1 MDNIR
6 ILIAIRN
13 EENLICLINILR
25 RRLRDLFLMDYSW
38 KGSLIKELL
47 YVREGAL
54 FTHLNFDEINFII
67 DSLCLH

>member
-1 MDNIR
+1 MENIR

-47 YVREGAL
+47 YIREGAL
-54 FTHLNFDEINFII
+54 SKHLNFDEINFII
-67 DSLCLH
+67 D